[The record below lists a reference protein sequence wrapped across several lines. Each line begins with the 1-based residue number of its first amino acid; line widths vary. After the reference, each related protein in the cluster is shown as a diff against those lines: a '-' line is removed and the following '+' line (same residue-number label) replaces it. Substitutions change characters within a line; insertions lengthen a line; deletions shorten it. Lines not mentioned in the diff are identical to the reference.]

1 MNLASLIVLLSK
13 SMTKLLLTI
22 PGELSALSYVLF
34 VAHTANS
41 SPLWLYQMLE
51 IASYVL
57 LSLYDYPIVLR
68 IL

>member
-22 PGELSALSYVLF
+22 PGKLSALSYVLF

-51 IASYVL
+51 IASYAL
-57 LSLYDYPIVLR
+57 FSLYDYPIVLR

>member
-1 MNLASLIVLLSK
+1 
-13 SMTKLLLTI
+13 MTKLLLTI
-22 PGELSALSYVLF
+22 PGKLSALSYVLF

-51 IASYVL
+51 IASYAL
-57 LSLYDYPIVLR
+57 FSLYDYPIVLR